1 MFLTPDAS
9 AGGFLSHQ
17 APISAPSINATSP
30 SRSGRTEDWRDLLPA
45 CTGSRFKRD
54 PGRSRSQTD
63 PGSDQEAEQEV
74 SCVTIS
80 VAKVPEFQ
88 SD

>member
-30 SRSGRTEDWRDLLPA
+30 SDGGLAGPPPTW
-45 CTGSRFKRD
+45 SRFKRD
-54 PGRSRSQTD
+54 PGLSRSQTD